1 MFRRVCLYAGP
12 GIGKSTMAAW
22 LYSSLKMEGRSV
34 ELVREHVKNWVYEDR
49 PPRSFDQIFLF
60 AAQMRAEDVILRSG
74 VELVITDSPLF
85 LSTCY
90 SEKYGTPGWRNLLAL
105 CDEFDAAYPA
115 LDFLMTR
122 RTKYDASGRFHGE
135 AAALEMDEFVKSR
148 LESRGKPFHEAGT
161 GDEILEVIRNQTPR

>member
-1 MFRRVCLYAGP
+1 MFRRINLMAGP
-12 GIGKSTMAAW
+12 GVGKSTMAAW
-22 LYSSLKMEGRSV
+22 LYSSLKAEGRSV

-49 PPRSFDQIFLF
+49 PPKSFDQIFLF

-115 LDFLMTR
+115 LDVLMR
-122 RTKYDASGRFHGE
+122 RQTKYEASGRFHGE
-135 AAALEMDEFVKSR
+135 AEALEMDAFIKTR
-148 LESRGKPFHEAGT
+148 MTSRGKSFHEAET
-161 GDEILEVIRNQTPR
+161 GNEVLEIIRDQTTR